1 MAGMLSSIAILALT
15 LAAAP
20 AQPAG
25 VKVGDLVQHQFRE
38 SPLNGGGLKA
48 LQDLRGTPVLI
59 EFWGTH

>member
-1 MAGMLSSIAILALT
+1 MLPVLTALLALT
-15 LAAAP
+15 VASTPAA
-20 AQPAG
+20 PAG

-38 SPLNGGGLKA
+38 SPLNGGGIKT